1 MFMGT
6 SHWSSLALPPPS
18 APPELLPELLPLEP
32 ELPPLLPELPPLP
45 PELPPLL
52 PELPPLLPPLPEPL
66 PVPLSAVPPSS
77 GDEVGEELEHPAAQ
91 TAAANTDTK
100 AAWLERMRQVYA
112 ASPLRA
118 HRPAAAY
125 ARGVVSVLGKT
136 ERRLALVIL
145 LTALLPLLAA
155 LWVAVALM
163 DFAGSAG
170 LRPEV
175 SQQLERGID
184 LYKTYIRTVKADI
197 DHQADALAG
206 DAALREA
213 AARHDK
219 AATQAALDALFPRYD
234 QLVSLT
240 VEDEDARTLATH
252 DRGKPVDEAT
262 ERTRPV
268 KRSLVDTEGTSTLI
282 AVFAFDR
289 RYEQEL
295 VQAGQVHD
303 AYAQLIK
310 EGPHFY
316 AGYYKAFAAILF
328 ITVVLTVFAGFALA
342 RPFTRRIQQM
352 GSAINEV
359 AGGNLD
365 VRVPEVG
372 NDELTDLA
380 TVFNRMLTDMQQS
393 RARIEYLQRIGAW
406 QEMAQRLAHEIKN
419 PLTPIQLAVQECHR
433 KYGGDDPRFRALLDT
448 TLEIVEEEV
457 GTLRRLVGNFSSF
470 ARLPHAELK
479 DASLRDFLRE
489 CSEQLGH
496 LGAPLTEEGSEDLI
510 VAPDVTIRWEVP
522 HEDLEAA
529 IDKQMLRRVLVNLV
543 RNAVQA
549 IRAAKHDVDTRGRV
563 VVRADKRPDGVDL
576 IVEDDGPGVPESS
589 RDRVF
594 DPYFTTKAEGTGL
607 GLAIVKKI
615 VVEHNGAIAVR
626 ESDALGGAAFVVSLP
641 LPHSLAIAVA
651 QREGSGAVVV
661 PPPVSSKPASKRPTA

>member
-1 MFMGT
+1 
-6 SHWSSLALPPPS
+6 
-18 APPELLPELLPLEP
+18 
-32 ELPPLLPELPPLP
+32 
-45 PELPPLL
+45 
-52 PELPPLLPPLPEPL
+52 
-66 PVPLSAVPPSS
+66 
-77 GDEVGEELEHPAAQ
+77 
-91 TAAANTDTK
+91 
-100 AAWLERMRQVYA
+100 
-112 ASPLRA
+112 
-118 HRPAAAY
+118 
-125 ARGVVSVLGKT
+125 VSVLGKT

-145 LTALLPLLAA
+145 LTALLPLAGA
-155 LWVAVALM
+155 LVLAVALM
-163 DFAGSAG
+163 DYASSVW

-175 SQQLERGID
+175 DTQLQQEID
-184 LYKTYIRTVKADI
+184 LYKTYIRSVKD
-197 DHQADALAG
+197 DMKHQADALAG
-206 DAALREA
+206 DPALREA
-213 AARHDK
+213 AARRDK
-219 AATQAALDALFPRYD
+219 AACAAALDAIFPRYD

-240 VEDEDARTLATH
+240 VEDEDARTLASH
-252 DRGKPVDEAT
+252 DRGKPVDEAS
-262 ERTRPV
+262 ERILPV
-268 KRSLVDTEGTSTLI
+268 KRSLVDTEGTTTLI

-289 RYEQEL
+289 KYEQALEE
-295 VQAGQVHD
+295 AGTVHD
-303 AYAQLIK
+303 MYSQLSK
-310 EGPHFY
+310 ERERVYRP
-316 AGYYKAFAAILF
+316 YYEAFAVILG
-328 ITVVLTVFAGFALA
+328 ITVVLTVFVGFLLA

-359 AGGNLD
+359 AAGNLD

-496 LGAPLTEEGSEDLI
+496 LGAPLAEEGSEDLI

-589 RDRVF
+589 RERVF

-651 QREGSGAVVV
+651 QREGSGAASV
-661 PPPVSSKPASKRPTA
+661 PPPVSSTKRLHPPAPSSQARRGGQTHD